1 MADAWFSPDAE
12 RLFALLSLL
21 AFLAFQERFAK
32 RGEHQA
38 LVLGCHY
45 AGCALGVFLLL
56 LAAIGFPAGQP
67 QHVISTPRSC
77 RHGHLRRVRPDRPP
91 GSRALSGRRTSQ
103 EHRPRLVMLPGLAVS
118 PRLQRVRHRTGR
130 LALRSKDGEQMTIR
144 VNKIRRPT
152 DPR

>member
-67 QHVISTPRSC
+67 QHVISTLGLAGTVTFAVFVLTV
-77 RHGHLRRVRPDRPP
+77 HRVR
-91 GSRALSGRRTSQ
+91 
-103 EHRPRLVMLPGLAVS
+103 GLYRDAE
-118 PRLQRVRHRTGR
+118 
-130 LALRSKDGEQMTIR
+130 LRKSIAHDL
-144 VNKIRRPT
+144 
-152 DPR
+152 